1 MNEDTECWLV
11 WMNWVNIFLEMQD
24 MKKALLLKKALRT
37 ERLKHANAEESGGKG
52 KAGGNGKGLVWENGH
67 VSSARAPPSSRGGL
81 IALTGVPGTAP
92 GGYPQYP
99 EV

>member
-1 MNEDTECWLV
+1 MENNV
-11 WMNWVNIFLEMQD
+11 ARKVGWVNIFLEMQD

-37 ERLKHANAEESGGKG
+37 ERLKHANAEENGGKG

-67 VSSARAPPSSRGGL
+67 VSSARAPPSSRGAL
-81 IALTGVPGTAP
+81 IAPTGVPGTAP

>member
-1 MNEDTECWLV
+1 MENNV
-11 WMNWVNIFLEMQD
+11 ARKVGWVNIFLEMQD
-24 MKKALLLKKALRT
+24 MKKAQLLKKALRT

-67 VSSARAPPSSRGGL
+67 VSCARAPPSSRGGL